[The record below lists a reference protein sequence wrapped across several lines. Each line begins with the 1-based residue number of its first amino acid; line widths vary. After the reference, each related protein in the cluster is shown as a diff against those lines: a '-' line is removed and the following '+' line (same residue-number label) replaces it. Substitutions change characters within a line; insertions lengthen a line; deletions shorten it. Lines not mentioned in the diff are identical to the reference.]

1 MSRALALQSTE
12 GVMVRNFSIGFSVT
26 RENNLV
32 HFSET
37 KDVYFFDTKIENV
50 TNDSP
55 SKNLIIDSS
64 LDTLYVFS
72 TALLTPYPEIIKQ
85 MWYKFNNTRF
95 VNSTISLI
103 NIESVNIPIA
113 SSEPR
118 EARKINI
125 QFDYLEV
132 KDIVLKG
139 KDNLVKVA
147 PIVYK
152 DMIIRF
158 TTGEFSQVR
167 TSLGSIFDIKL
178 NTDSFNLDSCL
189 FLNNQGRLFQFR
201 PSEVNKKDNQLAVT
215 INNT

>member
-1 MSRALALQSTE
+1 MTLQ
-12 GVMVRNFSIGFSVT
+12 VRISSLT
-26 RENNLV
+26 
-32 HFSET
+32 
-37 KDVYFFDTKIENV
+37 
-50 TNDSP
+50 P
-55 SKNLIIDSS
+55 S

-72 TALLTPYPEIIKQ
+72 TALLTPNPEIIKQ

-118 EARKINI
+118 VTRKINI

-152 DMIIRF
+152 DMIIWF
-158 TTGEFSQVR
+158 TTGKFSQVR

-178 NTDSFNLDSCL
+178 NTDLFNLDSCL

-201 PSEVNKKDNQLAVT
+201 PSEVNKKDNQLSVT

>member
-1 MSRALALQSTE
+1 MTLQ
-12 GVMVRNFSIGFSVT
+12 VRISSLT
-26 RENNLV
+26 
-32 HFSET
+32 
-37 KDVYFFDTKIENV
+37 
-50 TNDSP
+50 P
-55 SKNLIIDSS
+55 S

-72 TALLTPYPEIIKQ
+72 TALLTPNPEIIKQ

-118 EARKINI
+118 VTRKINI

-201 PSEVNKKDNQLAVT
+201 PSEVNKKDNQLSVT